1 MAKMNDELAALQKRA
16 KAKDARL
23 RRKGALASEVASVS
37 PVQSNASIAGMTKRE
52 QKDYAR
58 KLRLYTQVERYTV
71 LESGEVVSST
81 VVNQMKARAT
91 AKNRIASKEAKR
103 IDDLMAG
110 KYVYKNINGK
120 YKKISLVDALG
131 GQTIAD
137 RLWNIGT
144 RKIKGRPVAIAG
156 NVHNRVAPIIDYKPP
171 TSKANL
177 EAQAKRW
184 SDAGIGHASYNDHM
198 REANRRSAE
207 RMLAMMGMPD
217 LSELFD
223 INNPNRLT
231 DAQMD
236 VLFIASDFFNVLEV
250 DYDPSQIRGYTSIKD
265 CTNAE
270 IREAF
275 TVQAL
280 GMAGNEDKIAER
292 IDYVLQAI

>member
-1 MAKMNDELAALQKRA
+1 MVKMNDELAALQKRA

-23 RRKGALASEVASVS
+23 RRKGALAGEVAAVS
-37 PVQSNASIAGMTKRE
+37 PVLSNASVAGMTKRE

-81 VVNQMKARAT
+81 VVGQMKARAT
-91 AKNRIASKEAKR
+91 AKNRIARKEAKR

-110 KYVYKNINGK
+110 KYVYKNIGGK
-120 YKKISLVDALG
+120 RKKISLVDALG

-177 EAQAKRW
+177 KAQAKRW
-184 SDAGIGHASYNDHM
+184 SDAGIGRESYNDRM

-207 RMLAMMGMPD
+207 RMLTLMGMTE

-223 INNPNRLT
+223 INNPDRLT
-231 DAQMD
+231 DDQMD

-250 DYDPSQIRGYTSIKD
+250 EYDPSQIRGYSSFQD
-265 CTNAE
+265 MSNAE
-270 IREAF
+270 IRQAF
-275 TVQAL
+275 TTQAL
-280 GMAGNEDKIAER
+280 GMSGNEMYISTR
-292 IDYVLQAI
+292 IEYIQQTI